1 MWKKRRPT
9 PTQSPLMTGL
19 LLRREP
25 SLMEKSLGRV
35 CRSELQ
41 GSQPRGAALMA
52 HLSHTAPDPTVHLS
66 PGTQTCLQQAAH
78 QKARPASDPWGSSSL
93 SLLVSLPGEFL
104 VGSLGARLQT
114 APPPSGES
122 PPRASRG
129 RRPDPAASSSWLQR
143 AGVERSGGPRGT
155 GAPPRASPR
164 VSDGLHSRV
173 FWPTP
178 STASLRLRSQARE

>member
-122 PPRASRG
+122 QPRASRG
-129 RRPDPAASSSWLQR
+129 RRRTPRPPAAGFSEPAWKG
-143 AGVERSGGPRGT
+143 AGAHGAQGLLP
-155 GAPPRASPR
+155 APPPGSLTACTQEFSGLPHPR
-164 VSDGLHSRV
+164 QVSG
-173 FWPTP
+173 
-178 STASLRLRSQARE
+178 